1 MAAILPAQSLKIDV
15 ESSVFRRNSDTL
27 SFMRLRHLPSFSW
40 AVVGLLSGG
49 VLLSFLWASPYPL
62 DDHFFYQSFVEA
74 LAAGK
79 LDLTI
84 QGFHGSDF
92 FAAIWHL
99 VSRSPIS
106 QIEFQIFSAVLVPL
120 CAFLAGRTLYKSD
133 SEALLLS
140 GVFAMMPFILFVGL
154 RGWTGPSYMCLMLL
168 SIACARRF
176 PVVSGLL
183 LAFAILTKPFAIAL
197 LPLLLVLDPSGKK
210 WFRRTS
216 FLCAIG
222 IPVLYGVLQY
232 LQAGQLLVGS
242 HSGFNQF
249 TVWQGPIRIVLNL
262 AHSLQILFSVH
273 NYYFVDP
280 ALTGPGNMM
289 HTTPVLVFLG
299 LFALL
304 SKGTSDQPVSVRKA
318 LLLGAVIGIGLNAL
332 LDHMDH
338 FYMQAGILCLILA
351 AIPLLKKYPLW
362 ILFVLATL
370 HFQWFYFYL
379 EYREVFQL
387 GTPFF
392 LVPLLTDVVFFLWCL
407 LHWREA
413 VSVSRVFN
421 DK

>member
-1 MAAILPAQSLKIDV
+1 
-15 ESSVFRRNSDTL
+15 
-27 SFMRLRHLPSFSW
+27 MRLRYLPSFPW
-40 AVVGLLSGG
+40 TVVGLLSGG
-49 VLLSFLWASPYPL
+49 VLISFLWASPYPL

-106 QIEFQIFSAVLVPL
+106 QIEFQIFSAVFVPL
-120 CAFLAGRTLYKSD
+120 CAFLAGRTLYRSD
-133 SEALLLS
+133 TGALLLT
-140 GVFAMMPFILFVGL
+140 GVLAMMPFVLFVGL
-154 RGWTGPSYMCLMLL
+154 RGWTGSSYMCLMLL
-168 SIACARRF
+168 AVACARRF
-176 PVVSGLL
+176 PVASGFF
-183 LAFAILTKPFAIAL
+183 LAFAVLTKPFAIAL
-197 LPLLLVLDPSGKK
+197 LPLLLVLDPSEKK
-210 WFRRTS
+210 WYQRTS

-222 IPVLYGVLQY
+222 IPVLYGAIQY

-242 HSGFNQF
+242 HSDYNQF
-249 TVWQGPIRIVLNL
+249 TVWQGPTRIVLNL

-304 SKGTSDQPVSVRKA
+304 SKGASDQPVSVRKA
-318 LLLGAVIGIGLNAL
+318 LLLGAAIGIGLNAL

-338 FYMQAGILCLILA
+338 FYMQAGILCLIFA
-351 AIPLLKKYPLW
+351 AIPLLKKYPIW

-370 HFQWFYFYL
+370 HFQWLYFYL

-387 GTPFF
+387 SPHFF
-392 LVPLLTDVVFFLWCL
+392 LVPFLTDIIFLLWGSI
-407 LHWREA
+407 HWREA
-413 VSVSRVFN
+413 VSASRVFHG
-421 DK
+421 K